1 MLLQPVNR
9 RVTLRQQQ
17 GTSQAVKVTL
27 RMIAQRSAMAL
38 VLVFTMLAVNA
49 ETVTPNEWL
58 ERMSVAIKTMNFE
71 GTVIR
76 RRNGQSEAL
85 KVLHKVIDGVVH
97 EKIITQEGNGLEI
110 IRNGNEVHCILPDKK
125 SVLIERWS
133 DDSTLFSTLPASE
146 LRFGSEYDLSIVR
159 EERVAGRRALLLAIR
174 PHDGYRFGHR
184 IWLDRETAF
193 PLRTELVAGDG
204 ALLEQLKFA
213 DIKLN
218 VEIPQQALMSSF
230 NLDDYTWYAEPVRP
244 EIIDAESDWSSDE
257 IPAGFRLLST
267 THEIM
272 EDADS
277 PVTHIMY
284 SDGLATVSVF
294 IAEKKDGPVQQ
305 RSTVGA
311 SNSYSVERENHL
323 ITAIGEVPPATVRRI
338 AVSMRQK

>member
-1 MLLQPVNR
+1 M
-9 RVTLRQQQ
+9 
-17 GTSQAVKVTL
+17 GK
-27 RMIAQRSAMAL
+27 IARHSTMAL
-38 VLVFTMLAVNA
+38 VLAFGLTVANA

-58 ERMSVAIKTMNFE
+58 DRMSLVIKTIDFE

-85 KVLHKVIDGVVH
+85 KVLHKVIDGVVR

-110 IRNGNEVHCILPDKK
+110 IRNGNEVHCILPDRK
-125 SVLIERWS
+125 SVLIEHWS

-146 LRFGSEYDLSIVR
+146 LRFGNEYDLSIVR

-204 ALLEQLKFA
+204 SLLEQLKFA
-213 DIKLN
+213 DIELGI
-218 VEIPQQALMSSF
+218 EIPQKSLTSSF
-230 NLDDYTWYAEPVRP
+230 DLDDYTWYAEPARP
-244 EIIDAESDWSSDE
+244 DAVEVESDWISDE

-267 THEIM
+267 TQEIM
-272 EDADS
+272 QDTDF

-284 SDGLATVSVF
+284 GDGLATVSVF
-294 IAEKKDGPVQQ
+294 VAAKRDDVVTE

-311 SNSYSVERENHL
+311 SNSYSVERDNHL

>member
-1 MLLQPVNR
+1 L
-9 RVTLRQQQ
+9 
-17 GTSQAVKVTL
+17 GK
-27 RMIAQRSAMAL
+27 IARHSTMAL
-38 VLVFTMLAVNA
+38 VLAFGLTVANA

-58 ERMSVAIKTMNFE
+58 DRMSLVIKTIDFE

-85 KVLHKVIDGVVH
+85 KVLHKVIDGVVR

-110 IRNGNEVHCILPDKK
+110 IRNGNEVHCILPDRK
-125 SVLIERWS
+125 SVLIEHWS

-146 LRFGSEYDLSIVR
+146 LRFGNEYDLSIVR

-204 ALLEQLKFA
+204 SLLEQLKFA
-213 DIKLN
+213 DIELGI
-218 VEIPQQALMSSF
+218 EIPQKSLTSSF
-230 NLDDYTWYAEPVRP
+230 NLDDYTWYAEPARP
-244 EIIDAESDWSSDE
+244 EVVDVESDWISDE

-267 THEIM
+267 TQEIM
-272 EDADS
+272 QDTDF

-284 SDGLATVSVF
+284 GDGLATVSVF
-294 IAEKKDGPVQQ
+294 VAAKRDDVVTE

-311 SNSYSVERENHL
+311 SNSYSVERDNHL

>member
-1 MLLQPVNR
+1 MPWK
-9 RVTLRQQQ
+9 TQ
-17 GTSQAVKVTL
+17 GISQAVESN
-27 RMIAQRSAMAL
+27 RGMIARHFTLAL
-38 VLVFTMLAVNA
+38 VLTFGLTAANA
-49 ETVTPNEWL
+49 ATVTPNEWL
-58 ERMSVAIKTMNFE
+58 DRMSSVIKTIDFE

-85 KVLHKVIDGVVH
+85 KVLHKIIDGVVH
-97 EKIITQEGNGLEI
+97 EKIVTQEGNGLEI
-110 IRNGNEVHCILPDKK
+110 IRNGNEVHCILPDRK
-125 SVLIERWS
+125 SVLIEHWS

-159 EERVAGRRALLLAIR
+159 EERVAGRRALLLVIR

-184 IWLDRETAF
+184 IWLDKETAF

-213 DIKLN
+213 DIELGI
-218 VEIPQQALMSSF
+218 EIPQASLTSSF
-230 NLDDYTWYAEPVRP
+230 NLDDYTWYAEPARP
-244 EIIDAESDWSSDE
+244 EIVDVESDWMSDE
-257 IPAGFRLLST
+257 IPVGFRLLST
-267 THEIM
+267 TQEIM
-272 EDADS
+272 ENADS
-277 PVTHIMY
+277 PITHIMY

-294 IAEKKDGPVQQ
+294 IAAKQDGVVME

-311 SNSYSVERENHL
+311 SNSYSVERDNHL

>member
-1 MLLQPVNR
+1 
-9 RVTLRQQQ
+9 
-17 GTSQAVKVTL
+17 
-27 RMIAQRSAMAL
+27 MIVRHSAMAF
-38 VLVFTMLAVNA
+38 VFAVSATTAFA

-58 ERMSVAIKTMNFE
+58 DRMSSVIKTIDFE

-110 IRNGNEVHCILPDKK
+110 IRNGNEVHCILPDRK
-125 SVLIERWS
+125 SVLIEHWS

-213 DIKLN
+213 DIEFGI
-218 VEIPQQALMSSF
+218 EIPQSSLTSSF
-230 NLDDYTWYAEPVRP
+230 NLDDYTWYAEPMRP
-244 EIIDAESDWSSDE
+244 KVVDVESDWISDA
-257 IPAGFRLLST
+257 IPVGFRLLST
-267 THEIM
+267 TQEIL

-294 IAEKKDGPVQQ
+294 IAAKSDDVVME

-311 SNSYSVERENHL
+311 SNSYSVVRDNHL
-323 ITAIGEVPPATVRRI
+323 ITAIGEVPPVTVRGI

>member
-1 MLLQPVNR
+1 MLV
-9 RVTLRQQQ
+9 VFED
-17 GTSQAVKVTL
+17 KY
-27 RMIAQRSAMAL
+27 IAL
-38 VLVFTMLAVNA
+38 
-49 ETVTPNEWL
+49 
-58 ERMSVAIKTMNFE
+58 
-71 GTVIR
+71 
-76 RRNGQSEAL
+76 
-85 KVLHKVIDGVVH
+85 
-97 EKIITQEGNGLEI
+97 
-110 IRNGNEVHCILPDKK
+110 
-125 SVLIERWS
+125 
-133 DDSTLFSTLPASE
+133 
-146 LRFGSEYDLSIVR
+146 
-159 EERVAGRRALLLAIR
+159 
-174 PHDGYRFGHR
+174 
-184 IWLDRETAF
+184 
-193 PLRTELVAGDG
+193 
-204 ALLEQLKFA
+204 LLEQLKFA
-213 DIKLN
+213 DIKLD

-230 NLDDYTWYAEPVRP
+230 NLDDYTWYAEPARP

>member
-1 MLLQPVNR
+1 MP
-9 RVTLRQQQ
+9 
-17 GTSQAVKVTL
+17 K
-27 RMIAQRSAMAL
+27 MIARHATM
-38 VLVFTMLAVNA
+38 VFLLAVGMTTANA
-49 ETVTPNEWL
+49 ESASPNEWL
-58 ERMSVAIKTMNFE
+58 DRMSSVIKTVDFE

-97 EKIITQEGNGLEI
+97 EKIVTQEGNGLEI
-110 IRNGNEVHCILPDKK
+110 IRNGNEVHCILPDRK

-146 LRFGSEYDLSIVR
+146 LRFGNEYDLSIVR

-213 DIKLN
+213 DIELGI
-218 VEIPQQALMSSF
+218 EIPQQSLTSSF

-244 EIIDAESDWSSDE
+244 EIVNVESDWIGDE

-267 THEIM
+267 TQEIM
-272 EDADS
+272 EGAET

-284 SDGLATVSVF
+284 GDGLATVSVF
-294 IAEKKDGPVQQ
+294 VAAKRDGAVTE

-311 SNSYSVERENHL
+311 SNSYSIERDDYL
-323 ITAIGEVPPATVRRI
+323 ITVIGEVPPATVRRI